1 MGMRPLFHQGR
12 MTLPVRIFRIRE
24 LFLCLLVLCLISG
37 CGKKVPKAAPAEA
50 VKKPVIR
57 LIAVLPVD
65 NRSADPLAAR
75 VLRERV
81 LQEIYH
87 RGYPKVPLAAAD
99 EKLSK
104 NYKDAAR
111 MAPQIAGSLLGV
123 DAVMYCSLLNW
134 KTSFFYLYARTSV
147 SARFELRSAKTGET
161 LWKADHE
168 AVKRNYDITR
178 ERLEM
183 ETLQAYE
190 SAMHEI
196 VDTAFKTFPDG
207 PDFIGRPPSKGGCF
221 LWNWF

>member
-1 MGMRPLFHQGR
+1 
-12 MTLPVRIFRIRE
+12 MTLPVRVFRIIDF
-24 LFLCLLVLCLISG
+24 FLCFLVLCLISG
-37 CGKKVPKAAPAEA
+37 CGKKVPPAAPAET

-65 NRSADPLAAR
+65 NRSTDPLAAR

-87 RGYPKVPLAAAD
+87 RGYPKVPFAAVD

-111 MAPQIAGSLLGV
+111 MAPRMAGDLLGV
-123 DAVMYCSLLNW
+123 DAVMYCTLLNW
-134 KTSFFYLYARTSV
+134 KTTFFYVSARTSV

-161 LWKADHE
+161 LWKAGHE
-168 AVKRNYDITR
+168 AGERNYDITR

-183 ETLQAYE
+183 ESLQAYDQ
-190 SAMHEI
+190 AVQEI

>member
-1 MGMRPLFHQGR
+1 LPMRMFG
-12 MTLPVRIFRIRE
+12 IRD
-24 LFLCLLVLCLISG
+24 LFLCLLILCLISG
-37 CGKKVPKAAPAEA
+37 CGKKVSQAAPAEA

-87 RGYPKVPLAAAD
+87 RGYPKVPLAVVD

-111 MAPQIAGSLLGV
+111 IAPRIAGDLMGV
-123 DAVMYCSLLNW
+123 DAVMYCTLLDW
-134 KTSFFYLYARTSV
+134 RTSFFYVYARTSV

-161 LWKADHE
+161 LWKAGHE
-168 AVKRNYDITR
+168 VGKRNYDITR

-183 ETLQAYE
+183 ESLQAYE
-190 SAMHEI
+190 PAIHEI
-196 VDTAFKTFPDG
+196 VDIALKTFPDG

>member
-1 MGMRPLFHQGR
+1 MLVRLFKI
-12 MTLPVRIFRIRE
+12 TNLLI
-24 LFLCLLVLCLISG
+24 CLLILCLIPC
-37 CGKKVPKAAPAEA
+37 CGKKVSPAAPAEQA
-50 VKKPVIR
+50 KKPVIR

-65 NRSADPLAAR
+65 NRSSDPLAAT
-75 VLRERV
+75 VLRGMV
-81 LQEIYH
+81 LQKIYS
-87 RGYPKVPLAAAD
+87 RGYPKIPLAAVD
-99 EKLSK
+99 ERLSK
-104 NYKDAAR
+104 NYKEAAR
-111 MAPQIAGSLLGV
+111 MAPQIMGSLLGV

-134 KTSFFYLYARTSV
+134 KTSYLYLYARTSV
-147 SARFELRSAKTGET
+147 TARFELRSAKTGET

-207 PDFIGRPPSKGGCF
+207 PDFIGRPPSKGGCC